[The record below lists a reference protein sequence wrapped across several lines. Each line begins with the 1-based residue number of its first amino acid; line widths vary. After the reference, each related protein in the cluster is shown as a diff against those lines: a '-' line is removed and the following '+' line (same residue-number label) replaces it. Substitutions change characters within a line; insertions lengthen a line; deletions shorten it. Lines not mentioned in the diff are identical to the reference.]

1 MNNAIFNLERPEN
14 EHTLNYA
21 PGCKERKQLNA
32 ELDRLSNEV
41 QDIPLIIGGKEV
53 RTGNT
58 GKVVMPHDHQH
69 VLANYHKAGEKEVQM
84 AIEAAM
90 RAHKEWAEI
99 SWVDRVSITLKA
111 ADLISKK
118 YRSLI
123 NASTMLGQGKSAYQA
138 EIDAACE
145 TTDFLNFNAHFISQ
159 IYQEQPH
166 SQPGIINRVE
176 YRPLEGFIFT
186 VGPFNFTAIA
196 SNLNMAPVL
205 MGNTTVF
212 KPATTSLLSN
222 YFLMKI
228 FQEAG
233 VPDGVLNFVPG
244 SGSLIGNAAI
254 NHRDMAGIHYT
265 GSSGTFN
272 SIWEMT
278 AKNLTN
284 YKSYPRLVGET
295 GGKDFI
301 FVHPSASAQ
310 EVSVAIVRGAF
321 EYQGQKCS
329 AASRSYIPES
339 LWSDVKVRIGEMISK
354 ITVGDV
360 REFSH
365 FMNAVIDE
373 ASFDNIMGYI
383 EYAKKSPDA
392 EVLYGGTGDKSKGY
406 FVQPTVIV
414 TTDPHFKSMEE
425 EIFGPVMTIY
435 VYKDKDYEDTL
446 HICDQTSPYALTGSI
461 FSTDRGALN
470 TACRILRYA
479 AGNFYLNDKPSGA
492 VVGAQPFGGAR
503 NSGTNDKSGSYLNL
517 LRWTNPRTI
526 KETLIPATDFTYP
539 YMKED
544 RCH

>member
-233 VPDGVLNFVPG
+233 VPDGVLNFVSG

-254 NHRDMAGIHYT
+254 NHRDMAGIHFT

-301 FVHPSASAQ
+301 FVHPSSSAQ

>member
-254 NHRDMAGIHYT
+254 NHRDMAGIHFT